1 MNGGKEISSFV
12 ISVNSRISPPH
23 VGERAGKVVGWK
35 KKGENPNRVVSG
47 RMWNVFLNENEA
59 ENERYQS
66 SERGEKEARI

>member
-1 MNGGKEISSFV
+1 ME
-12 ISVNSRISPPH
+12 
-23 VGERAGKVVGWK
+23 